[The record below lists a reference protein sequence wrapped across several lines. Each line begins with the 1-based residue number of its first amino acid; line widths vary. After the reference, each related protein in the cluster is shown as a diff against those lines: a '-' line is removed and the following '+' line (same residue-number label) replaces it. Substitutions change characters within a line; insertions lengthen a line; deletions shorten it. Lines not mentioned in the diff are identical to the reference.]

1 MNIWTT
7 GAMGGR
13 VATMAPG
20 PGDVLVLTCVNGRR
34 VLMHPVGEYDHA
46 LKLAQAAAARMAP
59 VPVTI
64 RVMCLSVQEAQAM
77 GLAPDGLF
85 QDMTPEE
92 DAQMRLIVVNT
103 LHAVLRDCNE
113 PQPRAEAM
121 QLLRQMGEL
130 K

>member
-1 MNIWTT
+1 MNIWTP
-7 GAMGGR
+7 GAVGGR

-20 PGDVLVLTCVNGRR
+20 PGDVMVLTTVGGKR
-34 VLMHPVGEYDHA
+34 VLMHTVEQYDHA
-46 LKLAQAAAARMAP
+46 LKLAQAAALRMSP
-59 VPVTI
+59 MPVTI
-64 RVMCLSVQEAQAM
+64 RVMGLSLAEAQAM
-77 GLAPDGLF
+77 GLAPDDLF
-85 QDMTPEE
+85 QDMTPED
-92 DAQMRLIVVNT
+92 DAQMRRIVVNT